1 MSARILLI
9 DDKESV
15 AQALHQLLQD
25 EGFEPET
32 VLDSKLGLERA
43 TKEDFDV
50 VVTDLQMPGPLSLS
64 KTQGLDII
72 DHLHRV
78 KPHLPVILM
87 TGFHTTETAIQA
99 TKLGA

>member
-64 KTQGLDII
+64 KRKVWISL
-72 DHLHRV
+72 
-78 KPHLPVILM
+78 
-87 TGFHTTETAIQA
+87 TTCIASSHICR
-99 TKLGA
+99 